1 MFHYY
6 LKALNKTFTLGR
18 SRRKEYWYFWLVNI
32 LITFAGVCAVVIWPN
47 SLKLVDRLLNI
58 YNFVLFIPNTT
69 LCIRRLHDIGKSGWF
84 MFFPLVVILGLL
96 ALAHLF
102 NLKTSIISAF
112 MILLAIIVVLIYFCL
127 LFVRNGDDGPN
138 QYGPDPKN
146 ED

>member
-84 MFFPLVVILGLL
+84 MLFPCVVILGLIALVSLFKLKGLSIVFMVFL
-96 ALAHLF
+96 A
-102 NLKTSIISAF
+102 T
-112 MILLAIIVVLIYFCL
+112 VVVIYFCL

-138 QYGPDPKN
+138 QYGPDPKH

>member
-1 MFHYY
+1 MFYYY

-18 SRRKEYWYFWLVNI
+18 SRRKEYWYFWLVNV
-32 LITFAGVCAVVIWPN
+32 LITFAGVCAVVIWP

-58 YNFVLFIPNTT
+58 YNFFLFIPNTT

-84 MFFPLVVILGLL
+84 MLFPFVVILGLM
-96 ALAHLF
+96 ALVSLF
-102 NLKTSIISAF
+102 KLKGLIFVF
-112 MILLAIIVVLIYFCL
+112 MILLATVVVIYFCL

-138 QYGPDPKN
+138 QYGPDPKH